1 MVNDLHRIRELDA
14 VALTVDL
21 PEAKLVRGQVGT
33 VVFVYPPDSFEVEFV
48 DDDGHTYALTTL
60 ILLQLL
66 RLHYKPI
73 AA

>member
-1 MVNDLHRIRELDA
+1 MSDRQIRELDV

-21 PEAKLVRGQVGT
+21 PQAKLVRGQVGT
-33 VVFVYPPDSFEVEFV
+33 VVFVYPPDAFEVEFV
-48 DDDGHTYALTTL
+48 DDDGHTYGLTTL
-60 ILLQLL
+60 NTSQLL

>member
-1 MVNDLHRIRELDA
+1 MSDLQIRELDV

-21 PEAKLVRGQVGT
+21 PQLKLVRGQVGT
-33 VVFVYPPDSFEVEFV
+33 VVFVYAPDVFEVEFV
-48 DDDGHTYALTTL
+48 DDDGHAYGLTTL
-60 ILLQLL
+60 NASQLL

>member
-1 MVNDLHRIRELDA
+1 MSDQQIRELDV

-21 PEAKLVRGQVGT
+21 PQVNLVRGQVGT

-48 DDDGHTYALTTL
+48 DDDGRTYGLTTL
-60 ILLQLL
+60 TASQLL

-73 AA
+73 PA

>member
-1 MVNDLHRIRELDA
+1 MSDQQIRELDI

-33 VVFVYPPDSFEVEFV
+33 VVFVYPPDSYEVEFV
-48 DDDGHTYALTTL
+48 DDDGRTYGLTTL
-60 ILLQLL
+60 AGSQLL

>member
-1 MVNDLHRIRELDA
+1 MNNQQIHERDV

-21 PEAKLVRGQVGT
+21 PQLKLIRGQVGT
-33 VVFVYPPDSFEVEFV
+33 VVFVYAPDAFEVEFV
-48 DDDGHTYALTTL
+48 DDDGRTYGLTTL
-60 ILLQLL
+60 NGSQLL

>member
-1 MVNDLHRIRELDA
+1 MPDQKIHELDV

-21 PEAKLVRGQVGT
+21 PEANLVRGQVGT
-33 VVFVYPPDSFEVEFV
+33 VVFVYTPDAFEVEFV
-48 DDDGHTYALTTL
+48 DDDGHTYGLTTL
-60 ILLQLL
+60 TGSQLL